1 MATLQK
7 KKCRGKTYW
16 QIVESRRVNGKP
28 RPIVLMHLGSA
39 EKLLLRLQ
47 QGVGKPFKAKVLQ
60 FGALAALWNIAQE
73 LQIVE
78 IIDRHVKKRH
88 QGLSCGQYILLAA
101 LNRCVGATSKKS
113 LYDWYSKTVLSR
125 LLPTSMRSL
134 SSQRFWDHM
143 SYFDEQTINAIE
155 KDVTR
160 RLVEHFKI
168 DVKTLLFDA
177 TNFDTYIDT
186 RTQGALAQR
195 GHAKSKRK
203 DLRIIGL
210 ALLVSTDFHL
220 PLLSYVYP
228 GNYNDPTMFAGV
240 MDELLKR
247 YKQFSRECQDIT
259 LVFDGGNTST
269 TNMEEIGAS
278 DYHFITSLTLTHHK
292 DLLAIPLPRFASF
305 SQPRLEGTSAHRTKK
320 AVWGKER
327 TIVITRSDNLL
338 AGQVAGINKSL
349 GKKRAELRQLRAKL
363 RRSQLPGARGKGYTE
378 ESLRKRLKSITSGQ
392 FTAAILKSK
401 IIKTEGC
408 LDFRFRTDALAYNA
422 LIRTRLGKRI
432 LCTDNESWSTEEII
446 LGSRAQ
452 SCVEDAFKEMKN
464 PHWTSFSPAF
474 HWTDQKLRVHCFYC
488 LLSLTLSSLLAR
500 KSAQANIKLSTHALY
515 EQLSDVTEVLNFH
528 IAESGAGRPRIEYV
542 LSERSSLQDKLCR
555 LFDVYALSRCPP

>member
-1 MATLQK
+1 VATLQK
-7 KKCRGKTYW
+7 KKSRGKTYW

-28 RPIVLMHLGSA
+28 RPIVLMHLGTA
-39 EKLLLRLQ
+39 EKLLHRLQ
-47 QGVGKPFKAKVLQ
+47 QDVGKPIKAKVLQ

-78 IIDRHVKKRH
+78 IIDRHVEKRH
-88 QGLSCGQYILLAA
+88 QGLSCGQYILLAT

-113 LYDWYSKTVLSR
+113 LYEWYCKTVLSR
-125 LLPTSMRSL
+125 LIPTSMRSL

-155 KDVTR
+155 KEVTK
-160 RLVEHFKI
+160 RLLEHFKI
-168 DVKTLLFDA
+168 DVRTLLFDA
-177 TNFDTYIDT
+177 TNFDTYINT
-186 RTQGALAQR
+186 QTQGELAQR

-210 ALLVSTDFHL
+210 ALLVSSDFHI

-228 GNYNDPTMFAGV
+228 GNHNDPTMFAGV
-240 MDELLKR
+240 IDELVER
-247 YKQFSRECQDIT
+247 YKQFTRECQDIT

-269 TNMEEIGAS
+269 GNMKEVGES

-292 DLLAIPLPRFASF
+292 DLLDIPLSRFDSF
-305 SQPRLEGTSAHRTKK
+305 SELRLQGTSAHRTKK
-320 AVWGKER
+320 EVWGKER

-338 AGQVAGINKSL
+338 AGQLAGINTSL
-349 GKKRAELRQLRAKL
+349 GKKRAELRGLRTKL

-378 ESLRKRLKSITSGQ
+378 ESLQKRLKSIVSGQ
-392 FTAAILKSK
+392 FTAEILKSE
-401 IIKTEGC
+401 IRQSEGF
-408 LDFRFRTDALAYNA
+408 LDFRFWTDSVVYNQ

-432 LCTDNESWSTEEII
+432 LCSDNESWSTEQII

-500 KSAQANIKLSTHALY
+500 QSAQANINLSTHALY
-515 EQLSDVTEVLNFH
+515 EQLTDVTEVLNFYSMD
-528 IAESGAGRPRIEYV
+528 SGAGRPRIDYV

-555 LFDVYALSRCPP
+555 LFNVYALSRCAP